1 MTALII
7 AEHNNKNMNKE
18 TRHVVKAAKLI
29 DPDLWVVVMG
39 SESISVCKEAA
50 LINGVSKILHIQN
63 ECLKDQLPEICS
75 IQINEILKKNNE
87 INAVL
92 ISTST
97 YGKELLPRIAALQNM
112 NQISDVAEI
121 HSPNIFLRP
130 IYAGNLM
137 SKVKCLEKIKFLTI
151 RITKFDADEE
161 LEVEKN
167 VKIEDIFAITH
178 STSKQILGNETSSS
192 NRPDLLSARVV
203 VSGGR
208 GLGSKENYKN
218 LLEPLAE
225 KLNAALGASR
235 AAVDSGF
242 APNEFQIGQTGK
254 VIAPDLYF
262 AIGMSGSV
270 QHLAG
275 MKDSKVIVA
284 INKDP
289 EAPIFQIATFGLVAD
304 LFDAI
309 PVLTNN
315 L

>member
-7 AEHNNKNMNKE
+7 AEHNNKKLNKE

-29 DPDLWVVVMG
+29 EDDLWIAVLG
-39 SESISVCKEAA
+39 NNSTDVCKEASS
-50 LINGVSKILHIQN
+50 IKGVSKILNIQN
-63 ECLKDQLPEICS
+63 ECLKDQLPETCS
-75 IQINEILKKNNE
+75 VQVNEILKKNSEVNT
-87 INAVL
+87 VL
-92 ISTST
+92 ISTSSF
-97 YGKELLPRIAALQNM
+97 GKELLPRIAALQNM
-112 NQISDVAEI
+112 NQISDVI
-121 HSPNIFLRP
+121 KIYSHDTFLRP

-137 SKVKCLEKIKFLTI
+137 SKVKCSEKIKFLTI
-151 RITKFDADEE
+151 RTTKFDAEE
-161 LEVEKN
+161 IIEKN
-167 VKIEDIFAITH
+167 IEIEDFPSINTF
-178 STSKQILGNETSSS
+178 TSKQILGNETSAS
-192 NRPDLLSARVV
+192 NRPDLLSASVV

-218 LLEPLAE
+218 LLEPLAK

-254 VIAPDLYF
+254 VVAPDLYF

-289 EAPIFQIATFGLVAD
+289 DAPIFQIATYGLVAD
-304 LFDAI
+304 LFEAI
-309 PVLTNN
+309 PVIINKL
-315 L
+315 